1 MNCFKKA
8 RTNANLT
15 QVELSARIH
24 VTQGSI
30 SQWENG
36 TTKPD
41 FETLIKLADLYKI
54 SLDQLVGRNFP
65 QENDALITCNA
76 SDEIDLIKTY
86 RELSA
91 QGQEYIRQQLFMA
104 EQIYKKAD
112 TVSSVE
118 TEEVG

>member
-36 TTKPD
+36 STKPD
-41 FETLIKLADLYKI
+41 FETLLKLADLYRI

-65 QENDALITCNA
+65 QDSDTLITCKA
-76 SDEIDLIKTY
+76 SDEIDLIKAY
-86 RELSA
+86 RELSE

-104 EQIYKKAD
+104 EQIYKKNSG
-112 TVSSVE
+112 VSGVE
-118 TEEVG
+118 DQKIG